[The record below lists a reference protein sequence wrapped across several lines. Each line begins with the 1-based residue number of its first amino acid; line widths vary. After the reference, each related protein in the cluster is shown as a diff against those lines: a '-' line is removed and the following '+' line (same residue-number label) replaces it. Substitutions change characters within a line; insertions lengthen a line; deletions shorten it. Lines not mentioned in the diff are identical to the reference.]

1 MQTFP
6 RCVGE
11 YLASFYPG
19 IALFVRVL
27 FTSRGNFSAGRFGTP
42 VAPPSRMTRWTLT
55 HDELR
60 ASPATAGGRSL
71 LARIK
76 DGTFDESLFYRLN
89 ALHVVVDEVPERY
102 SRTGGHVT

>member
-1 MQTFP
+1 MRMAIEHAQGGSLFLDAIDLMP
-6 RCVGE
+6 REGQAELHAFLTDGLQGE
-11 YLASFYPG
+11 TGTDEGAGRS
-19 IALFVRVL
+19 VRVITG
-27 FTSRGNFSAGRFGTP
+27 TSGP
-42 VAPPSRMTRWTLT
+42 
-55 HDELR
+55 
-60 ASPATAGGRSL
+60 L